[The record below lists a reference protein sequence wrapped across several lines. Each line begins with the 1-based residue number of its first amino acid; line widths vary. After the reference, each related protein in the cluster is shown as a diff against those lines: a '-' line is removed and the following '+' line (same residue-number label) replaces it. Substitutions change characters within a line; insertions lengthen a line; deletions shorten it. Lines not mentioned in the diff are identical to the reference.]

1 MKLLDEFLRPS
12 RHCIATLSGF
22 VAAFIPND
30 KSNINP
36 FLMGVILA
44 ILVTKVLVGDY
55 DTGYQWT
62 LSDIVFVI
70 VTSAEGLIGVRVGR
84 ALL

>member
-1 MKLLDEFLRPS
+1 
-12 RHCIATLSGF
+12 
-22 VAAFIPND
+22 
-30 KSNINP
+30 
-36 FLMGVILA
+36 MGVILA

-55 DTGYQWT
+55 DTWYQWT

>member
-1 MKLLDEFLRPS
+1 
-12 RHCIATLSGF
+12 
-22 VAAFIPND
+22 
-30 KSNINP
+30 
-36 FLMGVILA
+36 MGGILA

-62 LSDIVFVI
+62 LSDIVFLV
-70 VTSAEGLIGVRVGR
+70 VTSAEGLLGVRVGR

>member
-1 MKLLDEFLRPS
+1 MRLLHEFLRPS
-12 RHCIATLSGF
+12 RHIIATLSGF

-36 FLMGVILA
+36 FLMGIILA

-62 LSDIVFVI
+62 LSDIVFIV
-70 VTSAEGLIGVRVGR
+70 VTSAEGVLGVRLGR

>member
-1 MKLLDEFLRPS
+1 MKLLEEFIRPS
-12 RHCIATLSGF
+12 RHYIATLSGF

-62 LSDIVFVI
+62 LSDIVFII
-70 VTSAEGLIGVRVGR
+70 VTSAEGLLGVRVGR